1 MKKIT
6 VYGVPKKPEMK
17 KLTAGKKKFT
27 VQWKKDKKVAEQES
41 QENEISW
48 LFLSKNADQ
57 LPGIGYPPVQC
68 VDFFIFLG

>member
-1 MKKIT
+1 MGQSKIRK
-6 VYGVPKKPEMK
+6 GEI
-17 KLTAGKKKFT
+17 A
-27 VQWKKDKKVAEQES
+27 AEQES
-41 QENEISW
+41 QKNEISW

>member
-1 MKKIT
+1 MGQGKIRK
-6 VYGVPKKPEMK
+6 GEI
-17 KLTAGKKKFT
+17 A
-27 VQWKKDKKVAEQES
+27 AEKES

-68 VDFFIFLG
+68 VDFFIFLGYSKIMLL